1 MCVFMYVCMC
11 SVYVCMPICAC
22 AQMCVCVHVCMQA
35 CVYTYVCTYLC
46 HMEKSE
52 DNFQTQ
58 FLISVLLKQARS
70 FCHCA
75 VTARLGDQ

>member
-1 MCVFMYVCMC
+1 MYMC
-11 SVYVCMPICAC
+11 I
-22 AQMCVCVHVCMQA
+22 CVCVVYMCARVRA

-58 FLISVLLKQARS
+58 FLISVLLKQALS